1 MPLAKVSVDD
11 PLGMHLR
18 MAFSLADLCSRRK
31 CAVRVGFGGQW
42 ADGKELTAVLGLG
55 VESGE
60 TITLET
66 SGPEAEVAL
75 EELRKFFAPAA
86 KTP

>member
-1 MPLAKVSVDD
+1 MPLAKVSVGD

-18 MAFSLADLCSRRK
+18 MAFSLANLCSSRK
-31 CAVRVGFGGQW
+31 CAVRVGYGGQW
-42 ADGKELTAVLGLG
+42 ADGKELTDVLGLG
-55 VESGE
+55 VETGE

-66 SGPEAEVAL
+66 SGPGAEDAL
-75 EELRKFFAPAA
+75 EELKKFFATSA

>member
-1 MPLAKVSVDD
+1 MPLAKVRVDD

-18 MAFSLADLCSRRK
+18 LAFSLADLCSRRK
-31 CAVRVGFGGQW
+31 CAVRVGFGSQW
-42 ADGKELTAVLGLG
+42 ADGKELTDVLGLG

-66 SGPEAEVAL
+66 TGPEAEDAL
-75 EELRKFFAPAA
+75 EELKKFFAPSG